1 MPRFVAL
8 LRAINVGGH
17 TVKMDRLRQVF
28 VDLGL
33 SNVETFINSGNVIFD
48 SSARNTGS
56 LEKKIEGQL
65 QTALGYRVAAF
76 IRSTAELAAIADYQ
90 PFPGAGAGSGE
101 AAETLYIA
109 FTQAPPSPQAVQKLK
124 AAQTERDRFQVHE
137 RQVYWL
143 LRTRFS
149 DSPFSG
155 SGQFEKML
163 GVPATVRNS
172 TTVRKLAAKYPAP
185 SG

>member
-1 MPRFVAL
+1 MTRYIAL

-17 TVKMDRLRQVF
+17 SVKMEALRQLF

-33 SNVETFINSGNVIFD
+33 SNVETFINSGNVIFETR
-48 SSARNTGS
+48 ATKTGS

-65 QTALGYRVAAF
+65 EKALGYKVAAF
-76 IRSTAELAAIADYQ
+76 IRSTAELAAIAEYQ
-90 PFPGAGAGSGE
+90 PFPGAGSGE

-109 FTQAPPSPQAVQKLK
+109 FTQAPPSPQAVQKLM